1 MSQAVLT
8 VSLLL
13 LSVVVHLR
21 CAGDKWGLLLY
32 RIILVHAFLVT
43 ATNTWWHTGDTW
55 ALSGP
60 VTDTSMVFAALSLLC
75 GQLLD
80 VNVALF
86 PVNVLSRKECF
97 CVHMA
102 MAGGVV
108 LFCGFLGFFGRASL
122 LRSMSMFLVVVV
134 GVILT
139 NSDRDGRRHAFFL
152 LDSVVIFFLVFAGVT
167 QRDGF
172 RLWDAIIWMY
182 ATLKEE
188 LDAKAE
194 TLGAS
199 EEE

>member
-1 MSQAVLT
+1 MYQTVLT

-60 VTDTSMVFAALSLLC
+60 VTVTSMVFATLGLLC

-122 LRSMSMFLVVVV
+122 LRSMSMFLVLVV

-139 NSDRDGRRHAFFL
+139 NSDPDGRRHAFFL
-152 LDSVVIFFLVFAGVT
+152 LDSVVIFFLVFVGVT
-167 QRDGF
+167 QRDGL
-172 RLWDAIIWMY
+172 RLWDAIVWMY
-182 ATLKEE
+182 ATLKETYE
-188 LDAKAE
+188 DA
-194 TLGAS
+194 TYLHDVG